1 MPAAAGYDE
10 RFPADRKTV
19 RLMKVYLETMG
30 CQMNRLDSELVTAS
44 LRAAG
49 HEMVD
54 DHGQAEVVLYNTCS
68 VRRHAEEKV
77 YSRLGGDSRRKA
89 HHCPRLILG
98 VLGCMAQREGEELA
112 RRFGRLD
119 IVCGPGQLARLPE
132 LIAAAAAGSRAVALD
147 PDPIEARRRGKGSAG
162 AGGSEPVFS
171 QPSIDGCHAS
181 VLGSML
187 GGDMLPKTEAWHPIR
202 RIIADRA
209 LASAE
214 AAGASIGPAIAPN
227 APQGAEVAAETT
239 AANGVPIPTNRA
251 LANRPVVIHAAPAAS
266 DEADFDALD
275 LARDCR
281 AAAAGA
287 QAYVR
292 VMKGCDNFCTY
303 CIVPLVRGPEQS
315 RRPERIVQEVR
326 RLVDA
331 GVTEITL
338 LGQTVNRYRWS
349 DGGKTVR
356 FSDLLADVADVPN
369 LRRLRFVTSHPLDF
383 TDDILHIMAGR
394 ANICEYIHLP
404 PQSGSDAVLG
414 RMNRKYTRG
423 QYDELVDRARAIV
436 PGVVLAG
443 DFIVGFPG
451 ETEADHEASAEL
463 MRRSGF
469 KNSFVFKYSPR
480 PGTAAARNMPDDVP
494 EEVKRRRNNELLAV
508 QQEVGLAHHRS
519 YIGASAEVLV
529 EGPSV
534 RAAKQGFEPTAE
546 RTQLVGRTKGDHIV
560 HFIGPQSLAGQYVR
574 VRITEAT
581 ALSLRGEEE
590 TGKKRVH
597 AEVAEAEEETAGRRE
612 RRG

>member
-1 MPAAAGYDE
+1 
-10 RFPADRKTV
+10 
-19 RLMKVYLETMG
+19 MKVYLETMG
-30 CQMNRLDSELVTAS
+30 CQMNRLDSELVASS

-89 HHCPRLILG
+89 YHRPRLILG

-112 RRFGRLD
+112 RRFGLLD

-132 LIAAAAAGSRAVALD
+132 LIAAAAAGSRVVALD
-147 PDPIEARRRGKGSAG
+147 PDPIEARRRGK
-162 AGGSEPVFS
+162 
-171 QPSIDGCHAS
+171 
-181 VLGSML
+181 
-187 GGDMLPKTEAWHPIR
+187 
-202 RIIADRA
+202 
-209 LASAE
+209 ASAHANRAD
-214 AAGASIGPAIAPN
+214 AAGA
-227 APQGAEVAAETT
+227 
-239 AANGVPIPTNRA
+239 
-251 LANRPVVIHAAPAAS
+251 HAAPAATAIPS
-266 DEADFDALD
+266 EAPTTAPAAPADADQADFDALD

-281 AAAAGA
+281 PSAAGA

-315 RRPERIVQEVR
+315 RRPQRILQEVR

-349 DGGKTVR
+349 DGSKTVR
-356 FSDLLADVADVPN
+356 FSDLLAGVADVAN

-383 TDDILHIMAGR
+383 TDDILQIMAER
-394 ANICEYIHLP
+394 ANICQYIHVP
-404 PQSGSDAVLG
+404 PQSGSDAVLR
-414 RMNRKYTRG
+414 RMNRKYTRV
-423 QYDELVDRARAIV
+423 QYDELVDRARRIV

-463 MRRSGF
+463 IRRSAF

-480 PGTAAARNMPDDVP
+480 PGTAAERNMPDDVP
-494 EEVKRRRNNELLAV
+494 EPVKRRRNNELLAV
-508 QQEVGLAHHRS
+508 QEQVGLAHHRS
-519 YIGASAEVLV
+519 YIGTTAEVLV
-529 EGPSV
+529 EGQSV
-534 RAAKQGFEPTAE
+534 RADKQGFEPSAE
-546 RTQLVGRTKGDHIV
+546 RTQLVGRTRGDHIV
-560 HFIGPQSLAGQYVR
+560 HFIGPQQLTGQYVR
-574 VRITEAT
+574 VRIAEAT
-581 ALSLRGEEE
+581 SLTLRGEKEE
-590 TGKKRVH
+590 AKEK
-597 AEVAEAEEETAGRRE
+597 TAV
-612 RRG
+612 